1 MTFRRAASFAVLLV
15 IVASCASAQNDADK
29 SAKPS
34 AAKFVKIFNGKDLT
48 GWKGLEGFWS
58 VKDGAIV
65 GSAQK
70 ETSKQTFL
78 VYTEGDVK
86 DFELKLKFKFAS
98 TTGNSGIQFRSKVID
113 PATSRVG
120 GYQADFDAGNAF
132 TGIIYD
138 EAGVAG
144 GRNIMSK
151 RGEKTWW
158 GQDADAKKPAKTEP
172 LEMNDAQLREVIKV
186 GDWNDVLLTAQGNHI
201 VYQINGHVTTDLTD
215 DSPTALT
222 SGVLALQMHQGF
234 TQEIQ
239 FKDIELKTLSGP
251 SASKERP
258 AGNAR
263 AVTSNSVQAPASD
276 KAPAPQW
283 VWRKGQVKDD
293 DVVFFRKSIPLK
305 KQPIRAE
312 ITASADNE
320 LELYVNGKH
329 VATNKE
335 WSQPVVI
342 DVTNALEI
350 GNNVIAARA
359 ANTGS
364 VAGFI
369 AKLTLDYGRN
379 DPDVIVTDTS
389 WIMTTRQ
396 VPRWNERDFAPAN
409 WTTARVVTEAGGD
422 PWGDLPGL
430 AGKADVGS
438 ATAVEKLRL
447 LPGFKAELL
456 YSVPKSK
463 QGSWVCMTFDDK
475 GRIIAS
481 DQNSFLYRITLTG
494 KPDEPVSVER
504 LTADIG
510 QAQGLLYH
518 NGYLFVD
525 VNGSAA
531 QGSGFYRLR
540 DTDGDDQFDEVKL
553 LKKLKGAGEHGPHA
567 IRRGPDGKIYFI
579 CGNHTDVPEG
589 IASDSPH
596 KNYAED
602 HLLPRM
608 PDANGHAT
616 GRMAPGGY
624 IIRTDEN
631 GEKFE
636 LLCGGFRNT
645 YDFAFNPDGEMF
657 GYDSDM
663 EWDVGLP
670 WYRPTRVYHL
680 TSASEFGWRYGSGKW
695 PAWYPDSLGAYD
707 VGVGSPTG
715 VEFGT
720 HAKFPAKYQR
730 ALFIQDWAYGTIY
743 AMHLTPKGS
752 SYDATFEPFV
762 QGRPLPVTDM
772 AFGPDGAMYFTIGGR
787 KTQSGLYRVTYA
799 GNESTAPAP
808 AEVDQKAA
816 EQRALRHKL
825 ESFHG
830 RKDPAAIDFAWNY
843 LDSPDRALR
852 YAARIAIEWQ
862 DVNTWSE
869 RALAETRPRAGTYAL
884 LALARCGDASL
895 QGPLLESL
903 DRLHSQGADES
914 LRLDM
919 LRVLELAFIRMG
931 KPEPDVRAQVLA
943 RLDPL
948 FPAASFNLNR
958 ELCDLLICLESPTV
972 VAKAMKLMA
981 DAPTQEQQI
990 QYFYALRNAHVGWD
1004 TKLRTDY
1011 FTWYN
1016 TTAPRSSGG
1025 NSFKGY
1031 LRNIRNEAEKTLT
1044 PEESLALAD
1053 VLKAKQSVAPPAA
1066 AATAHAFVKQWTIAD
1081 LAPSLDKLDR
1091 GRNFA
1096 KGREAFLAVGCG
1108 TCHKLGNQEAQ
1119 VGLGPD
1125 ITGVGNRF
1133 SPTDLLES
1141 IIEPSKTISD
1151 LYQTTEIRTADD
1163 VLTGRVES
1171 DNGKVVTL
1179 RTGPLTPPT
1188 TVPVDKI
1195 KTRRI
1200 SPISTMPKGLL
1211 DNLKQDEI
1219 LDLLAYLRAAGNPN
1233 DVAFRP

>member
-1 MTFRRAASFAVLLV
+1 MTFRRAASFAVLLG
-15 IVASCASAQNDADK
+15 IVASCASAQNDAAGKGGDK
-29 SAKPS
+29 PSSAK
-34 AAKFVKIFNGKDLT
+34 FEKIFNGKDLT

-78 VYTEGDVK
+78 VYVGEKGGGDVK
-86 DFELKLKFKFAS
+86 DFELKLKFKFVS
-98 TTGNSGIQFRSKVID
+98 PDGNSGIQFRSKVVD
-113 PATSRVG
+113 EATSKVG
-120 GYQADFDAGNAF
+120 GYQADFDAKNGF

-144 GRNIMSK
+144 GRGIMSK
-151 RGEKTWW
+151 RGEKTHW
-158 GQDADAKKPAKTEP
+158 GADASAKKPDKTEP
-172 LEMNDAQLREVIKV
+172 LEMNDAQLKEVIKI
-186 GDWNDVLLTAQGNHI
+186 GDWNDVLLKVEGNHI
-201 VYQINGHVTTDLTD
+201 VYQINGHTTTDLTD
-215 DSPTALT
+215 ESPKALAA
-222 SGVLALQMHQGF
+222 GVLALQMHQGF

-239 FKDIELKTLSGP
+239 FKDIELKTLD
-251 SASKERP
+251 A
-258 AGNAR
+258 
-263 AVTSNSVQAPASD
+263 APAKPAIQKQAAATPAAND
-276 KAPAPQW
+276 KAPTPQW

-305 KQPIRAE
+305 KQPTRAE

-320 LELYVNGKH
+320 LELYVNGKQ
-329 VATNKE
+329 VAKSDD
-335 WSQPVVI
+335 WGQPVVI
-342 DVTNALEI
+342 DVTSALEI

-364 VAGFI
+364 AAGFI

-396 VPRWNERDFAPAN
+396 VEGWSNKDFAPAN

-430 AGKADVGS
+430 AGKPDIGS
-438 ATAVEKLRL
+438 ATAVDKLRL

-481 DQNSFLYRITLTG
+481 DQNASLYRLTITN
-494 KPDEPVSVER
+494 KPEEPVTVER
-504 LTADIG
+504 LTVNIG
-510 QAQGLLYH
+510 QAQGMLYH
-518 NGYLFVD
+518 NGSLFVD

-531 QGSGFYRLR
+531 EGSGFYRVR
-540 DTDGDDQFDEVKL
+540 DTNGDDQFDEVKL

-567 IRRGPDGKIYFI
+567 IRLGPDGKIYFI

-720 HAKFPAKYQR
+720 KAKFPAKYQR

-752 SYDATFEPFV
+752 SYDAAFESFV
-762 QGRPLPVTDM
+762 QARPLPVTDL
-772 AFGPDGAMYFTIGGR
+772 AIGPDGAMYFTIGGR
-787 KTQSGLYRVTYA
+787 KTQSGLYRVTYV

-808 AEVDQKAA
+808 ALVDEKAA

-830 RKDPAAIDFAWNY
+830 HKDPAAVDFAWSY

-862 DVNTWSE
+862 DVNTWSD
-869 RALAETRPRAGTYAL
+869 RALAETRPVAGTYAL
-884 LALARCGDASL
+884 LALARCGPATL
-895 QGPLLESL
+895 QGQLLESL

-943 RLDPL
+943 KLEPL

-958 ELCDLLICLESPTV
+958 ELCDLLIYLESPTV

-981 DAPTQEQQI
+981 DAPTQEEQI
-990 QYFYALRNAHVGWD
+990 QYYFALRNARVGWD

-1016 TTAPRSSGG
+1016 TTAPRYSGG

-1053 VLKAKQSVAPPAA
+1053 VLKATQSVAPPAA
-1066 AATAHAFVKQWTIAD
+1066 AQQTHAFVKQWTVAE
-1081 LAPSLDKLDR
+1081 LVPALDKLDR

-1096 KGREAFLAVGCG
+1096 KGREAFLAVGCN

-1133 SPTDLLES
+1133 SPSDLLES

-1195 KTRRI
+1195 KQRRI
-1200 SPISTMPKGLL
+1200 SPVSTMPKGLL

-1233 DVAFRP
+1233 DLAFKP